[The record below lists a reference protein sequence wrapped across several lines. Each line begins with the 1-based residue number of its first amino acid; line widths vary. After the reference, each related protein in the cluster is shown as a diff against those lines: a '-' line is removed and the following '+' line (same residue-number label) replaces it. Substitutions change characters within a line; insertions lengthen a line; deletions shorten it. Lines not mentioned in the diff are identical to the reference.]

1 MSDIK
6 EVKVTLTEKDAKEF
20 ARSTTRKRKMKGG
33 DNTTEIED
41 FRLNKLN
48 GDEPK
53 PLPTSANVVGSATAG
68 TTAATTA
75 PNGTAAPAAPNGTAA
90 PAAPNATAPTSNKS
104 SAVTI
109 VSEKKTTPVSLN
121 PPSAGGAMPKII
133 PKKKHLSK
141 APTAGTVK
149 KPALVIQSPKTTVP
163 ETKEGSTRRRRF
175 TERKISVPIRSTAT
189 TRKQTHTVKEQIA
202 KMPIASVRKMLLRKG
217 LIKANA
223 RTPDEMSRA
232 LLLEYMLLHRAE

>member
-53 PLPTSANVVGSATAG
+53 PLPTSANVVGSATA
-68 TTAATTA
+68 ATTA
-75 PNGTAAPAAPNGTAA
+75 PNATAA

-109 VSEKKTTPVSLN
+109 VSEKKTAAVSLN

-163 ETKEGSTRRRRF
+163 ETKEGSMRRRRF

>member
-53 PLPTSANVVGSATAG
+53 PLPTSANVVGSGNAGTTAA

-75 PNGTAAPAAPNGTAA
+75 PNGTAAS
-90 PAAPNATAPTSNKS
+90 NATAPTSNKS

-109 VSEKKTTPVSLN
+109 VSEKKTAAVSLN

>member
-53 PLPTSANVVGSATAG
+53 PLPTSANVVGAV
-68 TTAATTA
+68 
-75 PNGTAAPAAPNGTAA
+75 TAAPTATAA

-175 TERKISVPIRSTAT
+175 TERRISVPIRSTAT

>member
-20 ARSTTRKRKMKGG
+20 TRSTTRKRKMKGG

-53 PLPTSANVVGSATAG
+53 PLPTSANVVGSV
-68 TTAATTA
+68 TAATTA
-75 PNGTAAPAAPNGTAA
+75 PNATAA

-109 VSEKKTTPVSLN
+109 VSEKKTAAVSLN

>member
-53 PLPTSANVVGSATAG
+53 PLPTSANVVGSGNAG
-68 TTAATTA
+68 TTGTAATT
-75 PNGTAAPAAPNGTAA
+75 
-90 PAAPNATAPTSNKS
+90 APNATAPTSNKS

>member
-53 PLPTSANVVGSATAG
+53 PLPTSANVVGSGNAGTTAA

-75 PNGTAAPAAPNGTAA
+75 PNGTAAS
-90 PAAPNATAPTSNKS
+90 NATAPTSNKS

-121 PPSAGGAMPKII
+121 PPSAGGAMTKII

>member
-20 ARSTTRKRKMKGG
+20 TRSTTRKRKMKGG

-68 TTAATTA
+68 TTAAT
-75 PNGTAAPAAPNGTAA
+75 AAATT
-90 PAAPNATAPTSNKS
+90 APNATAPTSNKS

-232 LLLEYMLLHRAE
+232 LLLEYMLLHRA